1 MNIHLK
7 GLATVVGALF
17 ALWITMLYVDSVD
30 VKDATADV
38 LVPASPDG
46 TTVAGDLVSGLTSEE
61 IRQLQTLLDASGID
75 PGPIDGLIGPSTQVA
90 IEEGKTLM
98 SLPDSATSAELL
110 EELQRV
116 QDAFLSDLDVFTDAG
131 N

>member
-7 GLATVVGALF
+7 GLATVVAALF

-38 LVPASPDG
+38 LVPEAPEG
-46 TTVAGDLVSGLTSEE
+46 TTAEGDVVSGLTGEQ

-75 PGPIDGLIGPSTQVA
+75 PGPIDGLIGPSTQQA
-90 IEEGKTLM
+90 IEEGKALM
-98 SLPDSATSAELL
+98 SLPESATASELL
-110 EELQRV
+110 DELQRV
-116 QDAFLSDLDVFTDAG
+116 QDAFLSDLDIIAEADS
-131 N
+131 